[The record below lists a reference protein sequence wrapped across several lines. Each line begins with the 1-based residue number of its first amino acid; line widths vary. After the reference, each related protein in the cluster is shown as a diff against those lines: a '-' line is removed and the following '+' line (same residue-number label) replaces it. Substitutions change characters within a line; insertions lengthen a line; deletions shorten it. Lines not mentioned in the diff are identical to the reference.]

1 MLHFHGNL
9 LLKQRKQTMAV
20 LQIFRRHDT
29 QGGGE
34 IMQRKVFCVFLNRS
48 YTFSM
53 LIVVVDWIPSLIKSS
68 TSMLNERETK

>member
-1 MLHFHGNL
+1 MLHFQGSF
-9 LLKQRKQTMAV
+9 LLKQKKQTMAV

-29 QGGGE
+29 QGGGK
-34 IMQRKVFCVFLNRS
+34 IMQQKVFGVFLNRS

-53 LIVVVDWIPSLIKSS
+53 LIVVVDWFPSLIKSS